1 MKILNYLLKFSNKIL
16 CNGKTYKEYYINVNK
31 LIKHFHDNKIAHV
44 SFNDKLS
51 FHNKILIFL
60 TITLHSCNLSLFDDE
75 NSDIFIDDMVLEKIL
90 KNVQIKIYNDFK
102 TIPKSIIIYKFSNC
116 VSKTSLDKINEFY
129 QAYQKMF
136 KKICDK
142 QDTVIIKDLDCIYF
156 YYFIPIILKNSYQ
169 ISYNGDGLLITDDY
183 TDSADN
189 QIFIGSKF
197 SNVYP
202 ESKNGLFYSYTLNQF
217 LLKNVVSDS
226 KKIIGKLMKFYRI
239 ETLENSKVLIYN
251 GNVLKMPKTY
261 NFISE
266 SMLAITKKNSKI
278 TIKNNFSQI
287 NEFNNIEKYYNDYEF
302 SKLLFFKCIAV
313 PSNKILEN
321 LFKIVINTFPQ
332 LDAKNYQEIN
342 SNNIYSF
349 NNGLAPQFSI
359 FSLYVLGNNIVIQI
373 SRNFLSIEKQLIK
386 LIDSNLNNLF
396 QHKDITV
403 EPVSNMQNF
412 KKIHI
417 ISEMRFMI
425 QVFTKIFPF
434 LVRNFFD
441 ANISNNNNYYNLKRK
456 QYVYTFSQSEIA
468 LIKKKSEKCGLK
480 PINLIRS
487 SIIKAIYNLF
497 ENHLVDIAVLQE

>member
-1 MKILNYLLKFSNKIL
+1 
-16 CNGKTYKEYYINVNK
+16 
-31 LIKHFHDNKIAHV
+31 
-44 SFNDKLS
+44 
-51 FHNKILIFL
+51 
-60 TITLHSCNLSLFDDE
+60 
-75 NSDIFIDDMVLEKIL
+75 
-90 KNVQIKIYNDFK
+90 
-102 TIPKSIIIYKFSNC
+102 
-116 VSKTSLDKINEFY
+116 
-129 QAYQKMF
+129 MF

-142 QDTVIIKDLDCIYF
+142 QDTVIIKNLECIYF

-226 KKIIGKLMKFYRI
+226 KKIIGKLMKFYKI

-287 NEFNNIEKYYNDYEF
+287 NGFNNIEKYYNDYEF

-386 LIDSNLNNLF
+386 LVDSNLNNLF

-403 EPVSNMQNF
+403 EPISNMQNF

-441 ANISNNNNYYNLKRK
+441 ANISNNNNYYNVKRK

-468 LIKKKSEKCGLK
+468 LIKKKSEKYGLK

-497 ENHLVDIAVLQE
+497 ENHLVLFGNSSGNYVIPKLVGDVLEINKNITYNLRSRLGQKFIVNLIFSYLRHQHLKHFYPPTFINLDEIEIDSCKTLTFEKVNMSCKSYTFPVQVAYYFNHDKFNLTISCIDTIGKIRYLVPELTKIIC